1 VTGVALDPR
10 LPLMAAIARARPAY
24 AGLFAAGG
32 RTLGAFIQDF
42 ARAELP
48 AIQGREDYIA
58 QAELQVRLAQ
68 GAPMAARVRARLE
81 RSPLVFTA
89 NHLCMESMPLTVQ
102 SMLVASLGED
112 PGGALPVEA
121 SGLVPADNQSF
132 PAGLLLARRHQGKP
146 LRVPL
151 LDLSKRQRR
160 QMTLGL
166 PPYGAEALAQAG
178 HRVRDLAEAGLI
190 GAGERGALDWALE
203 AVFGCPDVLDCQD
216 FRTQAM
222 TATPK
227 LWAAWFAPEA
237 RAAVPPLAYLASESV
252 RTPLLIDDLRNP
264 DTPVNRLLFDP
275 VLRDQVLRRLDGVPC
290 CWSGFGRDSG
300 SAFLWEITPER
311 RTSPLWVDGDDLV
324 TAAGRRIPLE
334 PSALVDGLEAG
345 TLVATTCLGLTL
357 GLVRGLVQ
365 VGGFNQVDYLGA
377 IQRGLAAALAVAG
390 YGPWAERLGT
400 PLPAMLTA
408 GFAPVAVAFADDAA
422 TSAGGFELL
431 AHGGLDLAELERI
444 RALTLGEALA
454 MELPGIAR
462 MVLGA
467 DPGPAPHPPERL
479 VLIRP

>member
-1 VTGVALDPR
+1 MVSVAALDP
-10 LPLMAAIARARPAY
+10 LPPLLAAIARARPAY
-24 AGLFAAGG
+24 AGLFAEG
-32 RTLGAFIQDF
+32 RSLGAFVQGF

-48 AIQGREDYIA
+48 AIQGRADYIA
-58 QAELQVRLAQ
+58 QVELQVRLAQ
-68 GAPMAARVRARLE
+68 GAQPAARVRARLE

-89 NHLCMESMPLTVQ
+89 NHLCLESMPLTVQ
-102 SMLVASLGED
+102 SMLVAALGED

-121 SGLVPADNQSF
+121 SGLIPADNQSF
-132 PAGLLLARRHQGKP
+132 PVGLLLARRHQGKP

-166 PPYGAEALAQAG
+166 PPYGADALVQAG
-178 HRVRDLAEAGLI
+178 RRVRELAAAGLI
-190 GAGERGALDWALE
+190 GAGERGALDGALE
-203 AVFGCPDVLDCQD
+203 AVFGCPEVLGALD

-222 TATPK
+222 AATPK

-237 RAAVPPLAYLASESV
+237 RAAVPPLAYVASESV
-252 RTPLLIDDLRNP
+252 RTPLLIADLRNP
-264 DTPVNRLLFDP
+264 DTPVSRLLFDP
-275 VLRDQVLRRLDGVPC
+275 RLRDQALRRLDGVPC
-290 CWSGFGRDSG
+290 CWTGFGRDGG

-311 RTSPLWVDGDDLV
+311 KTSPLVADGHHLV

-345 TLVATTCLGLTL
+345 SLVATTCLGLTL

-365 VGGFNQVDYLGA
+365 VGGFNQVDYLGS
-377 IQRGLAAALAVAG
+377 IQRGLAAALAAAG

-408 GFAPVAVAFADDAA
+408 GFAPVAAGYADGTV
-422 TSAGGFELL
+422 TSAGGFELM
-431 AHGGLDLAELERI
+431 AHGGLDLAELARM
-444 RALTLGEALA
+444 RAMTLRDALA
-454 MELPGIAR
+454 LELPGIAR

-467 DPGPAPHPPERL
+467 APSPAPQPPEPL